1 MNLNTFTR
9 PNMYKAFSI
18 CQAQFYVLH
27 ISSSTQ
33 YSQQLCELYYL
44 FIQLTLEN

>member
-9 PNMYKAFSI
+9 PNMYNAFSI

-33 YSQQLCELYYL
+33 YSQQLCELYTIL
-44 FIQLTLEN
+44 SNLTLEN